1 MTETE
6 GSHEVRTEWGC
17 ITSLMEKISDVVD
30 SMEGGWGEL
39 IDMIIAAADDCGKEE
54 DPATLFFTLYQF
66 LFRTYYRIKAN
77 PVKQKFDQ
85 IEKVTVKG
93 VEYFRIKN
101 YSYKMYK
108 WAKQNNFLWLAS
120 NGFIDI
126 PVEKLSD
133 SQRRA
138 FEKRVTP

>member
-1 MTETE
+1 MEE
-6 GSHEVRTEWGC
+6 IAELHSVDMEWGC
-17 ITSLMEKISDVVD
+17 ITNLMGKISDIAD
-30 SMEGGWGEL
+30 SIDGGWDEL
-39 IDMIIAAADDCGKEE
+39 TDMLADAADDCGKEK
-54 DPATLFFTLYQF
+54 DPSVLFFTLYQF
-66 LFRTYYRIKAN
+66 LFRTYYRLKVN

-85 IEKVTVKG
+85 IEKVTVENN
-93 VEYFRIKN
+93 EYFRIKN

-108 WAKQNNFLWLAS
+108 WAKMNGFLWRAS

-133 SQRRA
+133 SQRGA